1 MSIQNYAANTNNA
14 FLLNDTVVIAQALLK
29 GLDPTQIQRQASEG
43 LLEHR
48 SRLSRQTFARE
59 ILKRLNGSEVELLEF
74 FLGNSELRRV
84 ANLYTILRHHR
95 LLREFFVEVLQD
107 KRSHFDH
114 ILRSTDVSAFFTQKL
129 DQNTV
134 IASWSDSTLRKAQ
147 TNILQVLS
155 EARVLD
161 PIAGS
166 INFEI
171 VPVFVPIA
179 LRSFLESVGRS
190 EELLWFS

>member
-95 LLREFFVEVLQD
+95 LYVNSLLKCFKTSAL
-107 KRSHFDH
+107 
-114 ILRSTDVSAFFTQKL
+114 ILIIFC
-129 DQNTV
+129 
-134 IASWSDSTLRKAQ
+134 
-147 TNILQVLS
+147 
-155 EARVLD
+155 D
-161 PIAGS
+161 P
-166 INFEI
+166 
-171 VPVFVPIA
+171 
-179 LRSFLESVGRS
+179 RM
-190 EELLWFS
+190 